1 MADGICQKICQGRG
15 TEGAVTETMMLFGE
29 DPFGLEQCPW
39 DRDVGGL
46 GCVPEKAFSRVE
58 GSEAR
63 FDLPGDHELISQLGI
78 KVT

>member
-1 MADGICQKICQGRG
+1 
-15 TEGAVTETMMLFGE
+15 MLFGE